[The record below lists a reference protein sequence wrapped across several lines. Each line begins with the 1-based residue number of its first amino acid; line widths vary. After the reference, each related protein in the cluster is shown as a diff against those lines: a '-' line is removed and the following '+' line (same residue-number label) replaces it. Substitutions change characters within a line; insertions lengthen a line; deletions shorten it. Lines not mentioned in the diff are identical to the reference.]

1 MTDMTDKYLEAAPL
15 LTINDTARQLKVCR
29 ATVYGII
36 RRGNLAFVKLNGAT
50 RIRPADVADLI
61 ERNTKRSAA

>member
-1 MTDMTDKYLEAAPL
+1 MTDMTDKYPEAGPL

-36 RRGNLAFVKLNGAT
+36 RRGDLAFVKINGAT
-50 RIRPADVADLI
+50 RIRPVDVAEMI
-61 ERNTKRSAA
+61 ERNTKRRAA